1 MTERF
6 GHYIVTEK
14 PAVSD
19 KVKPM
24 ITIVDDA
31 PALAGKSEERGD
43 PSKRRQILVGA
54 RQVFLDHGFD
64 AASMGA
70 IARHAA
76 VSKGTLYVYFKSKEE
91 LFEAIVEEERQQQ
104 AERIFTFDAKA
115 PIATELK
122 RLGEEFAR
130 FMSRPAGLSAL
141 RTVMSIAERM
151 PELGARF
158 YLSGPAFGIAS
169 LKRYLDDKIAAGE
182 LRAHDSAVSAAQ
194 FIDSCSST
202 IFKPMLFRFSGPPAD
217 THIAHVVDMAVNMFL
232 AAYAAGKR

>member
-1 MTERF
+1 
-6 GHYIVTEK
+6 
-14 PAVSD
+14 
-19 KVKPM
+19 M

-70 IARHAA
+70 IARQAA
-76 VSKGTLYVYFKSKEE
+76 VSKGTLYVYFKNKEE

-104 AERIFTFDAKA
+104 AKRIFTFDPKGS
-115 PIATELK
+115 IATELK

-130 FMSRPAGLSAL
+130 FMSRPAELSAL
-141 RTVMSIAERM
+141 RTVISIADRM

-158 YLSGPAFGIAS
+158 YQSGPAFGIAS
-169 LKRYLDDKIAAGE
+169 LKRYFDEKIAAGE
-182 LRAHDSAVSAAQ
+182 LKAHDSAVSAAQ
-194 FIDSCSST
+194 FIDACGST
-202 IFKPMLFRFSGPPAD
+202 IFKPMIFGFSGPPSDAHI
-217 THIAHVVDMAVNMFL
+217 THVADMAVNMFL
-232 AAYAAGKR
+232 AAYATEKR